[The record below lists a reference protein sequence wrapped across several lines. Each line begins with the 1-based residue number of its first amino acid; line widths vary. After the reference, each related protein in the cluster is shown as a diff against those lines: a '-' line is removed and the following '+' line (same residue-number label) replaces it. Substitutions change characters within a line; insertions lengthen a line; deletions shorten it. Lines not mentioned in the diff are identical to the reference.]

1 MKILVNQRP
10 IDFEIGVT
18 ETLKDVVSLLNK
30 WTAEGNAIIVDLKI
44 DGKSIQLEEAIN
56 SPLKIDEIEVLE
68 MELQGVEEMV
78 KEGLEEV
85 ENYLPRLII
94 GIDQIAELSRLKEFV
109 EGLEWLNEVIT
120 KAGSLMKWDY
130 NKLCV
135 DEELIEKKRDGLVE
149 IASLLK
155 EKVENKDM
163 EGASTILK
171 DRVKPLLEGWVEAL
185 PTLIKKIPKKE
196 DTQALLSKLK
206 GVSSRFPDLSKEIE
220 KISVYLQ
227 TGEMTEAMEQFQK
240 TIDELQS
247 MIHLLQE
254 IRIFFDLDYRV
265 IKVKEETIEERC
277 QELDELLSEIITAF
291 ENEDIVMLADL
302 LEYELSPLLSRWG
315 EVITAVIAEVEKR
328 IN

>member
-254 IRIFFDLDYRV
+254 IRIFFDLDYRG